1 MEIRERMAALVTG
14 LTAGLSI
21 LTAGWRPGAGERA
34 QARVVPPKSRRS
46 AIVAGWNADRTGAR
60 TMVRRPSGLWMA
72 LIGAV
77 VVLAG
82 CGGGGGTTPPGD
94 VALDLDVEHLELA
107 PGEAGTVRVRIQNLN
122 EPATLKVEG
131 ERVVMVTPPDERTD
145 ASTPPR
151 EIDKPWLAEH
161 ADKIIILIDPA
172 DPALGARGIE
182 KKDIRRG
189 FVIAPVPKPGANR
202 ESSTSAP
209 EPLEL
214 VVTIGVGEDVP
225 EGEYLL
231 RFTLSPDGEDVTGD
245 RAKPKYPSGQSIVR
259 NVVKQRRTMPEV
271 TPTRSPAASAEA
283 PTVAPSAAT
292 PLPTIMRPT
301 PTPTPTPAR
310 QVGGAVTP
318 VLAGVC
324 PPNPS
329 PAPATIAVVNQP
341 APNTL
346 VTSPVTVTGLVAAFE
361 ATFLA
366 DIIDAQQNQLAFV
379 VGMAQDGTSL
389 SPFSVQLPFSVSAP
403 TPACVRIYQQSA
415 ADGSYYRFVQVPV
428 VLLP

>member
-14 LTAGLSI
+14 LTVGLSM
-21 LTAGWRPGAGERA
+21 LTAGWQPGTGELAR
-34 QARVVPPKSRRS
+34 ARVVPPKSRRS
-46 AIVAGWNADRTGAR
+46 ATVAGWNADRPGVG

-72 LIGAV
+72 LIASV

-94 VALDLDVEHLELA
+94 VALDLDLEHLELE
-107 PGEAGTVRVRIQNLN
+107 PGEAGTVRVRIRNLD
-122 EPATLKVEG
+122 EPATLKIEG
-131 ERVVMVTPPDERTD
+131 ERVVLMTAPGER
-145 ASTPPR
+145 ALPPR

-161 ADKIIILIDPA
+161 PDKIIILIDPA
-172 DPALGARGIE
+172 NPALGARGIE

-189 FVIAPVPKPGANR
+189 FVIAPVPKPVASR
-202 ESSTSAP
+202 ESSTPAP

-214 VVTIGVGEDVP
+214 VVTIGVGNDVP
-225 EGEYLL
+225 EGEYVVQ
-231 RFTLSPDGEDVTGD
+231 FSLSPDGEVITSDS
-245 RAKPKYPSGQSIVR
+245 AKPKYPNGTVIIRSIKK
-259 NVVKQRRTMPEV
+259 NRRTMPEV
-271 TPTRSPAASAEA
+271 TPTRAPAASAEA

-292 PLPTIMRPT
+292 PMPTITRPTAT
-301 PTPTPTPAR
+301 PTPTPGR

-341 APNTL
+341 APNAL

-366 DIIDAQQNQLAFV
+366 DIVDAQQNQLAFV

-389 SPFSVQLPFSVSAP
+389 SPFTVQLPFSVTAP

-428 VLLP
+428 VLMP